1 MKALPCTFQYFQDIP
16 QAFRQIATSLVVL
29 LADWTCDASIHIDRR
44 RRRRIV
50 PRSWRGLPSPFRQG
64 DMAWRCRWVFAGP
77 DKALKYSKE
86 KKAQGLNDASRFNAL
101 IFQNS
106 YSQNGR
112 GMPIVRSLWLLPAV
126 AYVIF
131 TGHSCCCSLRRP
143 QVRILET
150 RGLFGTFQGNGE
162 RCKIRDT
169 VDSSILGLK
178 NDLKICSMRVSVDC
192 RFLLDEI
199 DVHIKGSWNS
209 GFLVVILFLRRWNS
223 CGNDEPSSENIMSWE
238 WAGQTHGIHSITGLS
253 SWLWE
258 KEKSDAV

>member
-1 MKALPCTFQYFQDIP
+1 MKALSCTFQHFQDIS

-29 LADWTCDASIHIDRR
+29 LADWTCNASIHIDIRR
-44 RRRRIV
+44 RLIV

-77 DKALKYSKE
+77 DRSLKYSKE
-86 KKAQGLNDASRFNAL
+86 KKAQGLNDVSCFNAS

-112 GMPIVRSLWLLPAV
+112 GMPIVWSLWLLPTV

-150 RGLFGTFQGNGE
+150 RGSFGTFQGNGE
-162 RCKIRDT
+162 RCKIRE
-169 VDSSILGLK
+169 
-178 NDLKICSMRVSVDC
+178 
-192 RFLLDEI
+192 RFQYPGTEKWLRNVFHESFCWLQI
-199 DVHIKGSWNS
+199 FVGWN
-209 GFLVVILFLRRWNS
+209 
-223 CGNDEPSSENIMSWE
+223 
-238 WAGQTHGIHSITGLS
+238 
-253 SWLWE
+253 
-258 KEKSDAV
+258 